1 MQPSAKLSRIADNLL
16 FSNRDDY
23 ARIFRHTSL
32 GFSGLVIPLSQK
44 LLFKY
49 LIVAMHFSSRAP
61 IPPLDTC
68 VERLWLL
75 SDAPAHSKE
84 RIAPSG
90 TIDMVINLHDNDLR
104 IYDPAKPERCKRF
117 SGAVVSGTHS
127 GPYVIDPRELVSV
140 IGVRF
145 RPGGAFPFL
154 GTPASE
160 LADTHV
166 DLEALWGTSATE
178 LRERLC
184 AAKTPAERF
193 NLLEKTLVAHLFRP
207 LQRHYAVRFA
217 LDTFGRADSGLAIRE
232 VAREA
237 GLSQRRFIQ
246 LFAREVGMSPKLFC
260 RVRRFRQALET
271 VRQTAVPNWAQVA
284 VDCGYYDQAHLIN
297 DFRSFSNLSPTEYVR
312 QRSECVMQNHATLV
326 G

>member
-1 MQPSAKLSRIADNLL
+1 MNYICRTPTR
-16 FSNRDDY
+16 
-23 ARIFRHTSL
+23 
-32 GFSGLVIPLSQK
+32 PLSD
-44 LLFKY
+44 F
-49 LIVAMHFSSRAP
+49 
-61 IPPLDTC
+61 
-68 VERLWLL
+68 VERFWCL

-90 TIDMVINLHDNDLR
+90 TSGLLINLHENELR

-127 GPYVIDPRELVSV
+127 GPFVIDPRELVSV
-140 IGVRF
+140 IGVHF

-160 LADTHV
+160 LADAHV
-166 DLEALWGTSATE
+166 DLDALWGTSAIE

-184 AAKTPAERF
+184 VAKTPAERF
-193 NLLEKTLVAHLFRP
+193 YLLEKTLVAHLFRP
-207 LQRHYAVRFA
+207 LERHYAVRFA
-217 LDTFGRADSGLAIRE
+217 LETFARTDSGLVIRD
-232 VAREA
+232 VARDA

-271 VRQTAVPNWAQVA
+271 VRQTAAPDWGRVA
-284 VDCGYYDQAHLIN
+284 VDCGYYDQSHLIH
-297 DFRSFSNLSPTEYVR
+297 DFRFFSNLSPTEYVR
-312 QRSECVMQNHATLV
+312 QRSECAMQNHATLV

>member
-1 MQPSAKLSRIADNLL
+1 MSTQRPNHALICRTPT
-16 FSNRDDY
+16 
-23 ARIFRHTSL
+23 HPL
-32 GFSGLVIPLSQK
+32 GDF
-44 LLFKY
+44 
-49 LIVAMHFSSRAP
+49 
-61 IPPLDTC
+61 
-68 VERLWLL
+68 VERLWLV

-90 TIDMVINLHDNDLR
+90 TIDLVINLHENELR
-104 IYDPAKPERCKRF
+104 IYDPAKPERCGRF
-117 SGAVVSGTHS
+117 SGAVVSGTHI

-140 IGVRF
+140 IGVHF

-160 LADTHV
+160 LADAHV
-166 DLEALWGTSATE
+166 DLEALWGTSAME

-184 AAKTPAERF
+184 VAKTPAERF
-193 NLLEKTLVAHLFRP
+193 NLLEEALMAHLFRP
-207 LQRHYAVRFA
+207 LERHYAVRFA
-217 LDTFGRADSGLAIRE
+217 LDTFGRADSGLAIRD
-232 VAREA
+232 VARDA

-271 VRQTAVPNWAQVA
+271 VRQTTMPNWAQVA
-284 VDCGYYDQAHLIN
+284 VDCGYYDQSHLIH
-297 DFRSFSNLSPTEYVR
+297 DFRFFSNLSPTEYVR

-326 G
+326 R

>member
-1 MQPSAKLSRIADNLL
+1 ML
-16 FSNRDDY
+16 
-23 ARIFRHTSL
+23 
-32 GFSGLVIPLSQK
+32 
-44 LLFKY
+44 
-49 LIVAMHFSSRAP
+49 FSSRAP

-75 SDAPAHSKE
+75 IDAPAHSKE

-90 TIDMVINLHDNDLR
+90 TIDLVINLHENELR
-104 IYDPAKPERCKRF
+104 IYDPAQPDRYKRF

-127 GPYVIDPRELVSV
+127 GPFVIDPRERVSV
-140 IGVRF
+140 IGVHF

-160 LADTHV
+160 LADAHV
-166 DLEALWGTSATE
+166 DLEALWGTAALE
-178 LRERLC
+178 LHERLC
-184 AAKTPAERF
+184 LAKTPAERF
-193 NLLEKTLVAHLFRP
+193 GLLEEALMVHLFRP
-207 LQRHYAVRFA
+207 LEHHYAVRFA
-217 LDTFGRADSGLAIRE
+217 LNTFGRTDSSLAIRD
-232 VAREA
+232 VARDA
-237 GLSQRRFIQ
+237 GLSQRRFAQ

-271 VRQTAVPNWAQVA
+271 VRRTAVPNWAQVA
-284 VDCGYYDQAHLIN
+284 VDCGYYDQAHLIH
-297 DFRSFSNLSPTEYVR
+297 DFQSFSNLSPTEYVR

>member
-1 MQPSAKLSRIADNLL
+1 M
-16 FSNRDDY
+16 
-23 ARIFRHTSL
+23 SL
-32 GFSGLVIPLSQK
+32 GFSHRIESEA
-44 LLFKY
+44 LFKY
-49 LIVAMHFSSRAP
+49 PIAAVLFSSRAP
-61 IPPLDTC
+61 SPPLDTC

-75 SDAPAHSKE
+75 SDAPARSKE

-90 TIDMVINLHDNDLR
+90 TIDLVINLHENELR

-127 GPYVIDPRELVSV
+127 GPFVIDPRQLVSI
-140 IGVRF
+140 IGVHF

-160 LADTHV
+160 LADAHV
-166 DLEALWGTSATE
+166 DLEALWGTSALE

-184 AAKTPAERF
+184 VAKTPIERF
-193 NLLEKTLVAHLFRP
+193 NLLEKALMAHLLRP
-207 LQRHYAVRFA
+207 LDRHYAVRFA
-217 LDTFGRADSGLAIRE
+217 LHTFGRIDSGLAIHD
-232 VAREA
+232 VARDA

-260 RVRRFRQALET
+260 RVLRFRQALET
-271 VRQTAVPNWAQVA
+271 VRQTALPNWAQLA
-284 VDCGYYDQAHLIN
+284 VDCGYYDQAHLIH
-297 DFRSFSNLSPTEYVR
+297 DFRFFSNLTPKEYVR

-326 G
+326 R